1 MKSIRELVGLASTAA
16 AFLSL
21 TAVSPAVTIVLG
33 PNYPQSASPAIVATS
48 GNASCSAPHTDAALR
63 GMPSYEMPTIAEE
76 QGASGVSVVE
86 IDLNA
91 NGTLAQYRLA
101 GSSGDRWLDQAALRT
116 ARMSQYQ
123 PETQNCAP
131 VAGSYLLEVDF

>member
-1 MKSIRELVGLASTAA
+1 MKSIRELVGIASTAA

-21 TAVSPAVTIVLG
+21 TAVSSAVTVTLG
-33 PNYPQSASPAIVATS
+33 PNDPHNASQAIVATS
-48 GNASCSAPHTDAALR
+48 GNASCRSPHTDAALR
-63 GMPSYEMPTIAEE
+63 GMPSYEMPTIAQE

-86 IDLNA
+86 IELNA
-91 NGTLAQYRLA
+91 DGALARYRLA

-131 VAGSYLLEVDF
+131 IAGSYLLEVDF